1 MKEEIIMCKLLNGK
15 TAIVTGAKGGIGKA
29 VCELFAE
36 NGATIYACARGTD
49 SEFEEWVDLLGKRF
63 STAIIPVYF
72 DLCNKDEVRDA
83 MKHIFKHSNCLDILV
98 NNAGIAS
105 AGTLRMVSQET
116 LQKVFETNFF
126 APVIMM
132 QYAAGKMIRQ
142 KKGSI
147 INIASVGGIEA
158 QPGYLAYGASKASL
172 IWATRCIAKEL
183 GQYNIRVNAVAPGLT
198 NTNMGHYTS
207 DNEREKKIQRTSLHR
222 MASPKEIANAVLF
235 LASDN
240 ASYIVGEVMRV
251 DGGRG

>member
-1 MKEEIIMCKLLNGK
+1 
-15 TAIVTGAKGGIGKA
+15 
-29 VCELFAE
+29 
-36 NGATIYACARGTD
+36 
-49 SEFEEWVDLLGKRF
+49 
-63 STAIIPVYF
+63 
-72 DLCNKDEVRDA
+72 
-83 MKHIFKHSNCLDILV
+83 
-98 NNAGIAS
+98 
-105 AGTLRMVSQET
+105 
-116 LQKVFETNFF
+116 
-126 APVIMM
+126 
-132 QYAAGKMIRQ
+132 MIRQ